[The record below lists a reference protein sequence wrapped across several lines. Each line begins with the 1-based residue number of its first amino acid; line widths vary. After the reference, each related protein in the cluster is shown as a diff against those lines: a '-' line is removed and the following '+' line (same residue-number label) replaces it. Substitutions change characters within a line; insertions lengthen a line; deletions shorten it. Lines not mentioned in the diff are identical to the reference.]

1 MSGFQDL
8 QVLMSLLGLQWDW
21 GQFRIFSCLFLGEK
35 IILQGSISTSEALLH
50 WQNKLTSYSWIAEH
64 LSSFE
69 QFFDNLWF
77 SVVYS
82 SAVPPPIFLIFLD

>member
-1 MSGFQDL
+1 
-8 QVLMSLLGLQWDW
+8 MSLLGLQWDW

-35 IILQGSISTSEALLH
+35 IILQGYISTSEVLLH